1 MVKTYHPPDR
11 SDVVCPS
18 CGAAIKAPASP
29 RSRRVQCPKC
39 REVVVIENLPAPPPA
54 PKERAAEPAD
64 APKERSHTES
74 LEARVAA
81 LEATVAALIV
91 ATPISE
97 RANEKKKL
105 MWATRHEAD
114 PLQVFQSERNLA
126 LANNLGTAKPREII
140 IRAPIGDHAA
150 VERAA
155 CFKEIF
161 ERAGWTVRGPEDVTP
176 ETTGICLSLGVP
188 ELPVGKEAAETY
200 LALKAAGFEPIP
212 VLDSALRS
220 GTDATVLSLTLPPDK
235 PA

>member
-1 MVKTYHPPDR
+1 MVKTYIPPDR

-39 REVVVIENLPAPPPA
+39 REVVVIENLPAPPPEK
-54 PKERAAEPAD
+54 KERTPA
-64 APKERSHTES
+64 PPETVKESGRSDS

-91 ATPISE
+91 ATPVSE
-97 RANEKKKL
+97 RPNEKKKL
-105 MWATRHEAD
+105 MWATAHQAD
-114 PLQVFQSERNLA
+114 PLQVFQSERNQA

-140 IRAPIGDHAA
+140 IRAPAGDQVAT
-150 VERAA
+150 ERAV

-161 ERAGWTVRGPEDVTP
+161 ERAGWTVRGPEDVQQG
-176 ETTGICLSLGVP
+176 EAGIALTLGVP

-212 VLDSALRS
+212 VLDSALRG